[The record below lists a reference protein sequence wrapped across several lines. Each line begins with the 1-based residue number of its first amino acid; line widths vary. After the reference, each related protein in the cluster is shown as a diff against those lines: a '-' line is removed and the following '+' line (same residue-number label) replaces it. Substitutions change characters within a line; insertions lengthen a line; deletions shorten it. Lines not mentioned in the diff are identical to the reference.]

1 MRKIKILLLL
11 LFSLF
16 IINIISFSVD
26 KVKIEYFGR
35 EDCKNCA
42 NLKKFLTELNRER
55 TDFEI
60 TQFEID
66 KNEKDKKYFDE
77 ITTK

>member
-16 IINIISFSVD
+16 LVNIISFSVD

-35 EDCKNCA
+35 EDCKNCS
-42 NLKKFLTELNRER
+42 NLKKFLAELNKDR

-66 KNEKDKKYFDE
+66 KNEKDK
-77 ITTK
+77 I